1 MVKERL
7 AVADIVG
14 VYGIKGWVRIRPLLE
29 DPTDLL
35 QLQDLQ
41 LQLPGPAGKR
51 LPPRAVTLSQ
61 LQRQGKGWVV
71 SLDVVDDRTGAEAL
85 KGGQLTAIAGQL
97 PPAAEGEYFWRDLV
111 GLLVW
116 CDEAGERHCVGRVDH
131 LLETGAN
138 DVLVVRPTPESIDDR
153 ERLIPW
159 LPERVVTRVD
169 LDAGELWVDWFV
181 DA

>member
-1 MVKERL
+1 MVTERL

-29 DPTDLL
+29 DPTVLT

-41 LQLPGPAGKR
+41 LQLPGPAGKHV
-51 LPPRAVTLSQ
+51 PPRAVTLAT
-61 LQRQGKGWVV
+61 LQRQGRGWVA
-71 SLDVVDDRTGAEAL
+71 SLDVVVDRTAAEAL
-85 KGGQLTAIAGQL
+85 KGGQLTVAAGQL
-97 PPAAEGEYFWRDLV
+97 PPAEAGEYFWRDLV

-116 CDEAGERHCVGRVDH
+116 CDEAGTRNCLGRVDY